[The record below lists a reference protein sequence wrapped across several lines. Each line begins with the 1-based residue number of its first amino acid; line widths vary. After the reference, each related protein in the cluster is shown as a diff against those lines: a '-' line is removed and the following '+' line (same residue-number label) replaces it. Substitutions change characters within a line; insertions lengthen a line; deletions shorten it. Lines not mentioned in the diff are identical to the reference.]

1 MGLRRS
7 TIAAPIWTS
16 AAREIRASSGAL
28 HKAIE
33 NNFLQATPDCHALL
47 AGERTTFR
55 CWDRQ
60 SASRTDSSSGE
71 IDKKGAPYPRTPMK
85 VDPAKLSLSNFI
97 AGETSDPLAA
107 PPSFTH
113 WMRAGAFA
121 AELYEPE
128 LLATADART
137 TISYN
142 GKPRSVINLCSYNY
156 LGLANRPEVIAAA
169 HEALKTYGLGA
180 CGSPMLSGMT
190 NLHRELERRVATFLG
205 REDAMLF
212 NSGFGGALGT
222 ISGLLRKTD
231 VAILDNRS
239 HLSLRDGALLARCRA
254 EKFEHNDAGSLEAA
268 LQRHRGR
275 RQLVI
280 VEGIYSM
287 DGDFGNLKELIEVAE
302 LHGARVFVDEAHSM
316 LACGNHGRG
325 AAEMFG
331 VEDRIPLIYG
341 TFSKAFGALGGF
353 VAGSRETVQYLRFYA
368 HPYVYSCA
376 LPAVVVAAILKALDI
391 GTSEWNL
398 QKQLWEN
405 AEYFHKQLRGLG
417 IDTGRSTT
425 YIMPIV
431 IGDRE
436 RMYRLGHQLRR
447 RGLWVA
453 PVDYPAVPQ
462 NKICFRACVTANHT
476 RADLDEALNIL
487 SDVLSADSKVKAAAF
502 RLRCKV
508 SELSLRMTS

>member
-1 MGLRRS
+1 MS
-7 TIAAPIWTS
+7 
-16 AAREIRASSGAL
+16 E
-28 HKAIE
+28 
-33 NNFLQATPDCHALL
+33 
-47 AGERTTFR
+47 
-55 CWDRQ
+55 
-60 SASRTDSSSGE
+60 
-71 IDKKGAPYPRTPMK
+71 
-85 VDPAKLSLSNFI
+85 DPAKLSLSNFL
-97 AGETSDPLAA
+97 AGETNDPLEA
-107 PPSFTH
+107 PPSFTN
-113 WMRAGAFA
+113 WMRVGAWA
-121 AELYEPE
+121 VKLYEPE

-137 TISYN
+137 TITYG
-142 GKPRSVINLCSYNY
+142 GKPRPVINLCSYNY
-156 LGLANRPEVIAAA
+156 LGLANHPEVIAGA
-169 HEALKTYGLGA
+169 HEALRTHGLGA

-190 NLHRELERRVATFLG
+190 DLHRELERRVAKFLG
-205 REDAMLF
+205 REDALLL

-239 HLSLRDGALLARCRA
+239 HLSLRDGAVLSRCRT
-254 EKFEHNDAGSLEAA
+254 EKFEHNDPVSLDTA
-268 LQRHRGR
+268 LTRQKGR

-353 VAGSRETVQYLRFYA
+353 VAGSKETVQYLRFYA

-405 AEYFHKQLRGLG
+405 AEYFHKQMRGLG
-417 IDTGRSTT
+417 IDAG
-425 YIMPIV
+425 
-431 IGDRE
+431 
-436 RMYRLGHQLRR
+436 
-447 RGLWVA
+447 
-453 PVDYPAVPQ
+453 
-462 NKICFRACVTANHT
+462 
-476 RADLDEALNIL
+476 
-487 SDVLSADSKVKAAAF
+487 
-502 RLRCKV
+502 
-508 SELSLRMTS
+508 